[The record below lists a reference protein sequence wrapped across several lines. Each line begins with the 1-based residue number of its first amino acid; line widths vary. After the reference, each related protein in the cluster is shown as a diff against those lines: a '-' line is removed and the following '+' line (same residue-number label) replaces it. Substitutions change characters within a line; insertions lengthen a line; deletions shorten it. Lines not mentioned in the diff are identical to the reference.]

1 MFSDYPGQD
10 VYGSVCRGWT
20 EALPKEGKCFE
31 VIHRSRAQGRSEGLP
46 RATERGGSRDA
57 SAAVI
62 FSHFVEILHKLFSFF
77 FFLPETAIG
86 WSAWLRSVGSAI
98 RCFPLFHA

>member
-31 VIHRSRAQGRSEGLP
+31 ISHCGRAQGRSAGLARVTEGRLP
-46 RATERGGSRDA
+46 RSLGGGYTSV
-57 SAAVI
+57 SSYKFFI
-62 FSHFVEILHKLFSFF
+62 TYFPFSFSIQKS
-77 FFLPETAIG
+77 LGP
-86 WSAWLRSVGSAI
+86 VG
-98 RCFPLFHA
+98 CD